1 MAYHATA
8 GDAATAAGQRRK
20 ATVSELSDWIRE
32 HKCTYDIQPV
42 VEIEEGGPTHLGYEL
57 NLHAEL
63 PVGETLT
70 PAVGKDLDEIRDR
83 LGEVLESLIP
93 NDAKARIE
101 RAPFR
106 RAVRFPKGG
115 RNPMVTRTVRV
126 FHPGNEAMKP
136 GDREKLQPTEHR
148 LEDMGF
154 TRA

>member
-1 MAYHATA
+1 M
-8 GDAATAAGQRRK
+8 
-20 ATVSELSDWIRE
+20 SEISDWIRK

-42 VEIEEGGPTHLGYEL
+42 VEMEEGGPAHLGYEL

-83 LGEVLESLIP
+83 LWEVLESLIP
-93 NDAKARIE
+93 KDAKARIE
-101 RAPFR
+101 HAPFR

-115 RNPMVTRTVRV
+115 KNPMVTRTVRV
-126 FHPGNEAMKP
+126 FHPDYEAMKP
-136 GDREKLQPTEHR
+136 GDREKFHPTEKR
-148 LEDMGF
+148 LEEIGF